1 MTRLTCFGSANA
13 STASEPNH
21 APPTTGV
28 EDAALLV
35 TRQDRSDRWSCRI
48 DELLAIRSLAD
59 DWDGQAAKAPSTELV
74 DSALVL
80 AVAFRRG
87 GAEAP
92 SRIVPGVNGTLVFE
106 WQAGE
111 EYCEIEVTRPYH
123 AEGLRVVPGQP
134 PEHWVIEAE

>member
-1 MTRLTCFGSANA
+1 MTTLTRLAWTDA
-13 STASEPNH
+13 STASQLNNGS
-21 APPTTGV
+21 PTTGV

-35 TRQDRSDRWSCRI
+35 TRPDRIDLWSCRI

-111 EYCEIEVTRPYH
+111 EYCEIEVPRPYH

>member
-1 MTRLTCFGSANA
+1 MTTLTRFARTDA
-13 STASEPNH
+13 STASELNN
-21 APPTTGV
+21 ASPTTGV

-35 TRQDRSDRWSCRI
+35 TRQDRSDFWNSRI

-59 DWDGQAAKAPSTELV
+59 DWDGQGAKAPSTELV

-80 AVAFRRG
+80 AQAFRRG

-92 SRIVPGVNGTLVFE
+92 SRIVPGVNGTVIFE

-111 EYCEIEVTRPYH
+111 EYCEIEVTRPYQ
-123 AEGLRVVPGQP
+123 AEGLRFLPGQP
-134 PEHWVIEAE
+134 TEHWVIKAE

>member
-1 MTRLTCFGSANA
+1 MTTLTRLARIDA
-13 STASEPNH
+13 STASELNN
-21 APPTTGV
+21 ASPTTGV
-28 EDAALLV
+28 EEAALLV
-35 TRQDRSDRWSCRI
+35 TRPDRNDFWSCRI

-80 AVAFRRG
+80 AQAFGRG

-92 SRIVPGVNGTLVFE
+92 SRIVPGVNGTVIFE

-123 AEGLRVVPGQP
+123 AEGLRFVPGQP
-134 PEHWVIEAE
+134 AEHWVIEAE